1 MNYNLSDTLKKHTN
15 RLPIIKVLILTLVLF
30 LWTATVKA
38 ENFNTSE
45 NWYYTIYCESWE
57 CTLYNTWIDINYCVS
72 NNLCPLEWSWFEW
85 SAIYI
90 NEIQHE
96 WNDIINITI
105 PEEFDREYE
114 NNESWL
120 NLNIIGYWYDTE
132 KIQQMINT
140 QYYKPTSE
148 EMSELVWK
156 IADFLPL
163 VAIALL
169 IIRIWRVL
177 KKVFRF

>member
-1 MNYNLSDTLKKHTN
+1 MRTLKKHTN

-30 LWTATVKA
+30 LGTATVNA
-38 ENFNTSE
+38 ENFSDTT
-45 NWYYTIYCESWE
+45 NWYYTIYCESWD
-57 CTLYNTWIDINYCVS
+57 CTLYNTGIDINYCVS
-72 NNLCPLEWSWFEW
+72 NNLCPLEWSGFER

-105 PEEFDREYE
+105 PEEIERDYT
-114 NNESWL
+114 NNESWF
-120 NLNIIGYWYDTE
+120 NLEIIGYWYDTE
-132 KIQQMINT
+132 KMQQMINT

-148 EMSELVWK
+148 EMSQLVKK

-163 VAIALL
+163 IAVALL
-169 IIRIWRVL
+169 IIRFRRVL
-177 KKVFRF
+177 KKVFKF